1 MRIEMKLYLFLKSAL
16 AISLVIVLLFLSCA
30 RDKTAPGGPEAQPVE
45 IVLKYQLEADISPDL
60 YYFFVFNFSNS
71 PRTDED
77 SRPRPFVS
85 GPDRGANW
93 ERYVVFHGS
102 APTTSPANL
111 STLERKDLPKLTP
124 VGKAPKDVAYA
135 DFNGDTYLDLAVA
148 DSADDTVSILINN
161 KNGTFTRQ
169 KVDVGDEPTRVLPFN
184 LDGDNDTDL
193 LVSNFGDSENGKSVS
208 LLVNDGTG
216 KLTQESNLSLPAQPL
231 ALASQ
236 DLNADGKQDLVV
248 TLFTDSPEGNKVA
261 VFLAGETGFNDPVF
275 YDVGKNPVDVAIA
288 MLDSDNNF
296 DLLVVNGFDGEGGN
310 SVSLLKGDGAGGFE
324 LVASYPTG
332 RSPQSVAVAPLNGD
346 SFMDFVVANS
356 FDNDEEGNSVSV
368 FLSQGEMNYVESEK
382 VPVGRAPSH
391 VLLFDVNRDMK
402 PDLIV
407 SESYNGP
414 GGNQIR
420 RLLGTED
427 GSFGTPLTAP
437 TGRAPLRLVLA
448 DMNQDGYL
456 DAVVVNSFDG
466 SLGNS
471 ITVLEG
477 TSEGAFRGAV
487 LYWTDEV
494 PKNVANEPWFRGFR
508 AGNNYLELR
517 IDPLQFTDLLG
528 NQPDDFLVD
537 FLVATTGIDK
547 LTNPQDLGNELDWLL
562 RPIVVEVRLGFN
574 TDEER
579 SNLEDPATENT
590 PIPPPPEGNIVDWSV
605 EVK

>member
-1 MRIEMKLYLFLKSAL
+1 MKRYLF
-16 AISLVIVLLFLSCA
+16 AISLLVVFIVSVFLFLSCA

-77 SRPRPFVS
+77 SRPRAFVS
-85 GPDRGANW
+85 GPDRGTNW

-124 VGKAPKDVAYA
+124 VGKAPKDVAFA
-135 DFNGDTYLDLAVA
+135 DFNGDTYLDLVVA

-169 KVDVGDEPTRVLPFN
+169 KVQVGDEPTRVLPLN
-184 LDGDNDTDL
+184 LDDDNDTD
-193 LVSNFGDSENGKSVS
+193 VIVTNFGDSENGKSLS
-208 LLVNDGTG
+208 LLLNDGNG
-216 KLTQESNLSLPAQPL
+216 KLTEDSRLSLPAQPL

-261 VFLAGETGFNDPVF
+261 VFLAGDTGFSEPVF
-275 YDVGKNPVDVAIA
+275 YEVGKNPVDVAIT
-288 MLDSDNNF
+288 MLDSDGNF

-310 SVSLLKGDGAGGFE
+310 SVSVLKGDGLGGFE
-324 LVASYPTG
+324 LVTSYPTG
-332 RSPQSVAVAPLNGD
+332 RSPQSVAVAPLNAD
-346 SFMDFVVANS
+346 SFIDFVVANG

-368 FLSQGEMNYVESEK
+368 FISQGEMDYIESEK
-382 VPVGRAPSH
+382 VRVGRVPTH
-391 VLLFDVNRDMK
+391 VLLFDVNRDLK

-407 SESYNGP
+407 TESYNGS

-420 RLLGTED
+420 RLLGTEN
-427 GSFGTPLTAP
+427 GSFATPVTAP
-437 TGRAPLRLVLA
+437 TGRAPLRTGLV
-448 DMNQDGYL
+448 DMNRDGYL
-456 DAVVVNSFDG
+456 DAIVVNSFDG
-466 SLGNS
+466 SMGNS
-471 ITVLEG
+471 ITVLDG

-494 PKNVANEPWFRGFR
+494 PKSVANEPWFRGFR

-547 LTNPQDLGNELDWLL
+547 LTNPEDLGDELDWLL

-574 TDEER
+574 TDERR
-579 SNLEDPATENT
+579 SNLEDPANENT
-590 PIPPPPEGNIVDWSV
+590 PIPPPPEGNIVDWAV